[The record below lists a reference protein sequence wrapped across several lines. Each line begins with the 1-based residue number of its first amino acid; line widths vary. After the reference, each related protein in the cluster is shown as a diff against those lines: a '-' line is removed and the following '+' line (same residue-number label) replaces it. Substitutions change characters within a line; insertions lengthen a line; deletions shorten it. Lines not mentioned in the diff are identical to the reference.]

1 MSSATPPS
9 SVPCDKRERRTY
21 SLTSLW
27 RRGMAGWG
35 WGGIGKG
42 ISLEEEKTIAQVL
55 PPLSFLSALGKT
67 KPFALHSPP
76 PSSSFLLLLLGFQ
89 PLSRAGKSV
98 IMALRNSND
107 FLLLRTQRIHLLIC
121 FDSSKTE
128 TEEEEKYLDFLV
140 RNPSSFPSYRESSKK
155 LPKCVLELILP
166 HLPWWPPL
174 RRRPG
179 KNFTKKKKRFGKR

>member
-1 MSSATPPS
+1 
-9 SVPCDKRERRTY
+9 
-21 SLTSLW
+21 
-27 RRGMAGWG
+27 MAGWG

-107 FLLLRTQRIHLLIC
+107 LLLLRTQCMHLLIC
-121 FDSSKTE
+121 FDSSENRDGRGGGKVSG
-128 TEEEEKYLDFLV
+128 FLW
-140 RNPSSFPSYRESSKK
+140 F
-155 LPKCVLELILP
+155 LIL
-166 HLPWWPPL
+166 LLFSLPPL
-174 RRRPG
+174 L
-179 KNFTKKKKRFGKR
+179 